1 MMKFYRIG
9 FFVLLILILSVGAY
23 YLGIMSNK
31 PTDDKS
37 NTYTSKKTEKKAPSP
52 TVETEESDTD
62 DTSPIVAKMSLN
74 ELKEN
79 IKAAIN
85 TGNFQPFEGYMADK
99 VNVIL
104 EASECCGVKNST
116 DAALQLK
123 YLNDAEGPWNFDQSN
138 ETIKKLKEIE
148 PTKYG
153 PESAFIGIAS
163 NEYIVSFKFN
173 AENKISDI
181 TMAATY
187 KLLLP

>member
-1 MMKFYRIG
+1 MKFYRIG

-31 PTDDKS
+31 PTKDKS
-37 NTYTSKKTEKKAPSP
+37 NTYTSKKTEKKVPTP
-52 TVETEESDTD
+52 TVEIEENDEN
-62 DTSPIVAKMSLN
+62 DTSSPVVKMSLN

-79 IKAAIN
+79 IMAAIN
-85 TGNFQPFEGYMADK
+85 TGNLQPFEGYMADK

-104 EASECCGVKNST
+104 EATECCGEKNST
-116 DAALQLK
+116 EAAKQLE
-123 YLNDAEGPWNFDQSN
+123 YLNDAVGPWNFDQSN

-153 PESAFIGIAS
+153 PESAFIGIAA
-163 NEYIVSFKFN
+163 NEYTVSFKFN
-173 AENKISDI
+173 EENKISDI